1 MARYHIHKGENET
14 NSKKAID
21 WVHLIIGLMLIQLAI
36 ITNSLL
42 FTKVLA
48 QDDLNGGKTSCTSQG
63 YIAVLKDNT
72 TTTNPKAVSLEY
84 QRKGAVITHVYES
97 AFRGFALKIPENLC
111 HSILNGLS
119 NDSRIAHFESDNT
132 MHIQK

>member
-1 MARYHIHKGENET
+1 MARYHIHKTENET
-14 NSKKAID
+14 NVKNAID
-21 WVHLIIGLMLIQLAI
+21 WIHLIIGLLLIQLSI
-36 ITNSLL
+36 ITNTLL

-48 QDDLNGGKTSCTSQG
+48 LDDLNGTKTSCNSQG

-72 TTTNPKAVSLEY
+72 LTNPKTVSLEY

-97 AFRGFALKIPENLC
+97 AFKGFSLQIPENLC
-111 HSILNGLS
+111 HNILNGLS